1 MLALALLDDHPA
13 VLIGLRRLLEP
24 QPDMT
29 VIAAA
34 ATVDELSRQLNGSDP
49 DVLVVD
55 YDLARGDGLMHCLQV
70 KRRSRPPTVVIY
82 SAYCGDGLALAARA
96 AGADALIGKAEPVPH
111 LLSAIRRAATG
122 RRTLPDVPH
131 SAYQAAVA
139 ALDDEDLPILAM
151 LLDRA
156 PVDDIARALNKSR
169 AQVSWQSQRIIA
181 RLRPTLGTRKRPD
194 VPDRDERMKL
204 A

>member
-34 ATVDELSRQLNGSDP
+34 ATVDELSRQLNRSAP
-49 DVLVVD
+49 DVLVLD
-55 YDLARGDGLMHCLQV
+55 YDLTRGDGLMHCLQV
-70 KRRSRPPTVVIY
+70 KRRPRPPAVVVY
-82 SAYCGDGLALAARA
+82 SAYSGDGLALAARA
-96 AGADALIGKAEPVPH
+96 AGADAVIDKAEPVPH
-111 LLSAIRRAATG
+111 LLDAIRRAATG

-131 SAYQAAVA
+131 AAYRAAVA
-139 ALDDEDLPILAM
+139 TLDDEDLPILAM

-156 PVDDIARALNKSR
+156 PVDDMAQALNKSR

-181 RLRPTLGTRKRPD
+181 RLRPTLGTRMRQA
-194 VPDRDERMKL
+194 VPDREERMKL